1 MEEVHHNHKHTGWD
15 WLEALMRVAPRTK
28 PRARRATSSFTVTPW
43 SGRSPR
49 GWSA

>member
-1 MEEVHHNHKHTGWD
+1 MEDVHGTHKEHASGWRSAVIN
-15 WLEALMRVAPRTK
+15 LATRMK
-28 PRARRATSSFTVTPW
+28 GRAGADSHELVVTPW